1 MFNWKHSNHQVSNFS
16 CLRKNVHHQHITLP
30 EEHANE
36 VAWPKNREN
45 DELNYEEC
53 HACKQDMYLI
63 YICLH
68 EFFKYMS
75 KSTE

>member
-1 MFNWKHSNHQVSNFS
+1 M
-16 CLRKNVHHQHITLP
+16 HQHITLP

-45 DELNYEEC
+45 DELNCEEC

-68 EFFKYMS
+68 ELFKDMS